1 MKTFSKAWISSKK
14 ISKQRKYRSN
24 APLHIKGKFLSAHLS
39 KELKQKYGKRSLRIR
54 KGDKVKIAVG
64 THKNKNGTVEKV
76 NVKQSKIYITG
87 VETVKKDGSKS
98 LYPIQPSNLIIT
110 ELNLSDKARKQ
121 KLEAIKKSQK
131 QKE

>member
-1 MKTFSKAWISSKK
+1 MKTFSKTWISSTK
-14 ISKQRKYRSN
+14 IKKQRKYRAN

-64 THKNKNGTVEKV
+64 THKNKSGTVEKV
-76 NVKQSKIYITG
+76 DIKHTKIYISG
-87 VETVKKDGSKS
+87 VETVKKDGSKT
-98 LYPIQPSNLIIT
+98 LYPIQPSNVTIT

-121 KLEAIKKSQK
+121 RLEAMKKSQK